1 MSDVSVLCGLR
12 YRHASGAGGFE
23 LYVPSLSI
31 RRGDRLAVLGPSGSG
46 KSTLLD
52 SLALLLRPTSLD
64 AWQIETPDGPEDIGL
79 LYARHAG
86 GRIRSIRSAVL
97 GYVLQ
102 TGGLLPFLSVRDNIG
117 LPRRLLGI
125 LPDGSVERVAAYLR
139 IDAHLDKMPAQLS
152 VGERQRV
159 AIARAVAHGP
169 ALVLADEPTAALDR
183 ENAENVM
190 RLLVGL
196 GDELETALV
205 VASHDEPL
213 LSRFGFSA
221 IRHRVEGS
229 PGQAA
234 RAVFEN

>member
-1 MSDVSVLCGLR
+1 MLCGLR
-12 YRHASGAGGFE
+12 YRHASGSAHDSDSFE
-23 LYVPSLSI
+23 LHVPSLSI
-31 RRGDRLAVLGPSGSG
+31 RRSDRLAVLGPSGSG

-52 SLALLLRPTSLD
+52 SLALLLRPTSLE
-64 AWQIETPDGPEDIGL
+64 AWQIATPDGPEDIGS
-79 LYARHAG
+79 LYAQHAD
-86 GRIRSIRSAVL
+86 GRIRMIRSTVL

-102 TGGLLPFLSVRDNIG
+102 TGGLLSFLNVRDNIG
-117 LPRRLLGI
+117 LPRRLLG
-125 LPDGSVERVAAYLR
+125 LPPDGSVERVAAYLR
-139 IDAHLDKMPAQLS
+139 IDAHLGKMPSQLS

-205 VASHDEPL
+205 VASHDESL

-221 IRHRVEGS
+221 IRHRVEG
-229 PGQAA
+229 AA
-234 RAVFEN
+234 GHATRAVFEN